1 MEAADADKKR
11 SYSTLNTL
19 YHESRQEM
27 ELLSK
32 QLAVKDNII
41 AELKLRLAGHER
53 LCVAVGDGQS
63 VVVGPSKSLLESL
76 CKEIYKLKQK
86 SNETDLKVVR
96 QEEEIQRLSEQLRQK
111 DAQLASAKSP
121 GESNGDP
128 ADTDLELGRLRSA
141 EATRAVLCTS
151 LAEEAEQLRGQLGA
165 TVHVCR
171 QLMAK
176 LEKKNKAGE
185 GARAGEQA
193 ATQPPESPDRC
204 TNSQMRQLEEENQQL
219 KQRVAYVQGLNSQWQ
234 KYDSSRED
242 YIRGLCQRL
251 KKSSA
256 ATATTTTLVPSLGSA
271 SAALLQN
278 EISRLNGL
286 LEDKLSECARLR
298 GEAREAARK
307 NRERVQTLE
316 QQVLIYTEDF
326 KSERADRERA
336 QGRIQDLKEQIC
348 HLKQQI
354 HKQGASRE
362 TREVPVCHV
371 HIGHR
376 VSTTS
381 SSSRRHHR
389 DVGDR
394 TVARANMQRQ
404 SAPSAAAAPPPPVA
418 LPALLP
424 QNAAL
429 AEVPSDLQCPRC
441 LATFSEDDAA
451 RYLNHCEECAT
462 L

>member
-1 MEAADADKKR
+1 MDPADADKTR

-27 ELLSK
+27 ELLAK
-32 QLAVKDNII
+32 QLAIKDNII

-53 LCVAVGDGQS
+53 ICMAVGDKQTL
-63 VVVGPSKSLLESL
+63 VVGPSKSLLESL
-76 CKEIYKLKQK
+76 CKEIYKMKQK
-86 SNETDLKVVR
+86 SMETDLKMVR
-96 QEEEIQRLSEQLRQK
+96 KEEEIQRLSEQLRQK
-111 DAQLASAKSP
+111 DEELENVKCGAKSCEELN
-121 GESNGDP
+121 GELEKE
-128 ADTDLELGRLRSA
+128 LELQRLRST

-151 LAEEAEQLRGQLGA
+151 LAEEADQLRGQLGA
-165 TVHVCR
+165 TVKVCR

-176 LEKKNKAGE
+176 LEKSKAGE
-185 GARAGEQA
+185 EAQAGDQA
-193 ATQPPESPDRC
+193 ATQPPETPDRC
-204 TNSQMRQLEEENQQL
+204 RNSQTRQLEQENQQL

-251 KKSSA
+251 KSM
-256 ATATTTTLVPSLGSA
+256 TGTPLVPSLASA
-271 SAALLQN
+271 SAAVLRQ
-278 EISRLNGL
+278 EICRLNGL
-286 LEDKLSECARLR
+286 LKDKLSECTRLR
-298 GEAREAARK
+298 GEAKEASK
-307 NRERVQTLE
+307 KDRERIQTLE

-348 HLKQQI
+348 HLKQQL
-354 HKQGASRE
+354 HKQQGASRE
-362 TREVPVCHV
+362 TRQAPVCHV

-376 VSTTS
+376 T
-381 SSSRRHHR
+381 SRRHHR
-389 DVGDR
+389 DAGDR
-394 TVARANMQRQ
+394 AGARVNMQRQ
-404 SAPSAAAAPPPPVA
+404 SAPSDTVPSA
-418 LPALLP
+418 LRHDDA
-424 QNAAL
+424 
-429 AEVPSDLQCPRC
+429 PSDLQCPRC

>member
-1 MEAADADKKR
+1 MDPADADNKR

-27 ELLSK
+27 ELLAK
-32 QLAVKDNII
+32 QLAAKDNII

-53 LCVAVGDGQS
+53 LCLSVGDNQS
-63 VVVGPSKSLLESL
+63 VVVGPSKSLLDSL

-96 QEEEIQRLSEQLRQK
+96 QEEEIKRLSEQLRQK
-111 DAQLASAKSP
+111 DEQLESVKCDAKSP
-121 GESNGDP
+121 GELNGDSEKE
-128 ADTDLELGRLRSA
+128 LELRRLRSA
-141 EATRAVLCTS
+141 EATKTVLCTS

-165 TVHVCR
+165 TVQVCR

-176 LEKKNKAGE
+176 LEKSKAGK
-185 GARAGEQA
+185 AQAGEQA
-193 ATQPPESPDRC
+193 ATQPPESPDRSP
-204 TNSQMRQLEEENQQL
+204 NSPIRQLEDENRQL

-251 KKSSA
+251 KSVA
-256 ATATTTTLVPSLGSA
+256 ATPLAPSLASA
-271 SAALLQN
+271 GAALLHQ

-298 GEAREAARK
+298 GEAQQASSK
-307 NRERVQTLE
+307 DRERIQTLE

-348 HLKQQI
+348 HLKQQL
-354 HKQGASRE
+354 HKQGSTRE

-376 VSTTS
+376 VSSS

-389 DVGDR
+389 DVGDCSG
-394 TVARANMQRQ
+394 ARNNTPRLL
-404 SAPSAAAAPPPPVA
+404 APPAAVASPPA
-418 LPALLP
+418 LP
-424 QNAAL
+424 QDAAL
-429 AEVPSDLQCPRC
+429 MEVPSDLQCPRC
-441 LATFSEDDAA
+441 FATFSEDDAA

>member
-1 MEAADADKKR
+1 MEPADADKKR

-27 ELLSK
+27 ELLDK

-41 AELKLRLAGHER
+41 AELKARLAGHER
-53 LCVAVGDGQS
+53 LCVAVGDNQS

-76 CKEIYKLKQK
+76 CKEICKLKHK
-86 SNETDLKVVR
+86 NNETDLKVVR

-111 DAQLASAKSP
+111 DAQLESAKRGSK
-121 GESNGDP
+121 SDSKSDVDP
-128 ADTDLELGRLRSA
+128 DKELELQRLRSA

-165 TVHVCR
+165 TVQVCC

-176 LEKKNKAGE
+176 LERSKAGE
-185 GARAGEQA
+185 AQAGERA
-193 ATQPPESPDRC
+193 AKQLPESPDRH
-204 TNSQMRQLEEENQQL
+204 TNSQIRQLEEENQQL

-234 KYDSSRED
+234 RYDASRED
-242 YIRGLCQRL
+242 YIRGLCQRI
-251 KKSSA
+251 KSVA
-256 ATATTTTLVPSLGSA
+256 VTPLVPSLGSA
-271 SAALLQN
+271 GAALLRQ

-286 LEDKLSECARLR
+286 LQDKLSECARLR
-298 GEAREAARK
+298 GEAREAATK
-307 NRERVQTLE
+307 DRERIQMLE

-336 QGRIQDLKEQIC
+336 QGRIQDLKEQIRY
-348 HLKQQI
+348 LKQQL

-362 TREVPVCHV
+362 TRDVPLCHV

-376 VSTTS
+376 FSS
-381 SSSRRHHR
+381 SSSRRPHR
-389 DVGDR
+389 DAGDHLAAR
-394 TVARANMQRQ
+394 TNTQRR
-404 SAPSAAAAPPPPVA
+404 STLSVVAPPPAAGV
-418 LPALLP
+418 P
-424 QNAAL
+424 QDAAL
-429 AEVPSDLQCPRC
+429 TEVPSDLQCPRC
-441 LATFSEDDAA
+441 LAIFSEDNAA
-451 RYLNHCEECAT
+451 QYLNHCEECAT

>member
-1 MEAADADKKR
+1 MDPADADKKR

-27 ELLSK
+27 ELLAK
-32 QLAVKDNII
+32 QLAAKDNII

-53 LCVAVGDGQS
+53 LCLSVGDNQS
-63 VVVGPSKSLLESL
+63 VVVGPSKSLLDSL

-96 QEEEIQRLSEQLRQK
+96 QEEEIQRLSEQLCQK
-111 DAQLASAKSP
+111 DEQLESVKCGAKSP
-121 GESNGDP
+121 GELNGDP
-128 ADTDLELGRLRSA
+128 EKELELRRLRSA
-141 EATRAVLCTS
+141 EATRTVLCTS

-165 TVHVCR
+165 TVQVCR

-176 LEKKNKAGE
+176 LEKSKAGK
-185 GARAGEQA
+185 AQAGEQA
-193 ATQPPESPDRC
+193 ATQPPESPDRS
-204 TNSQMRQLEEENQQL
+204 TNSQIRQLEDENRQL

-251 KKSSA
+251 KSVA
-256 ATATTTTLVPSLGSA
+256 ATRPAPSLASA
-271 SAALLQN
+271 GAGAALLHQ

-298 GEAREAARK
+298 GEAQEASSK
-307 NRERVQTLE
+307 DRERIQTLE

-348 HLKQQI
+348 HLKQQL
-354 HKQGASRE
+354 HKQGSTRE

-376 VSTTS
+376 VSSS

-389 DVGDR
+389 DVGDCSGVR
-394 TVARANMQRQ
+394 NNTPRLL
-404 SAPSAAAAPPPPVA
+404 APSAAVPSPPAPSPPV
-418 LPALLP
+418 LP
-424 QNAAL
+424 QDAAL
-429 AEVPSDLQCPRC
+429 MEVPSDLQCPRC

>member
-1 MEAADADKKR
+1 MEATDADKKR

-27 ELLSK
+27 ELLAK

-53 LCVAVGDGQS
+53 LCVGVGDHQS

-111 DAQLASAKSP
+111 DAQLESVKCGAKSH

-128 ADTDLELGRLRSA
+128 DKDLELRRLRSA

-165 TVHVCR
+165 TVQVCR
-171 QLMAK
+171 QLMVK
-176 LEKKNKAGE
+176 LEKSKAG
-185 GARAGEQA
+185 GAQVGEQA
-193 ATQPPESPDRC
+193 ATQPPDRC
-204 TNSQMRQLEEENQQL
+204 TNSQIRQLEEENQQL

-234 KYDSSRED
+234 KYDSSREE

-251 KKSSA
+251 KNSA
-256 ATATTTTLVPSLGSA
+256 VTPLVPSLGSA
-271 SAALLQN
+271 SAALLHK

-286 LEDKLSECARLR
+286 LEDKLSECARMR
-298 GEAREAARK
+298 GEAQEASRK
-307 NRERVQTLE
+307 NRERVQMLE

-348 HLKQQI
+348 HLKQQL

-362 TREVPVCHV
+362 TRDVPVCHV

-376 VSTTS
+376 VSS
-381 SSSRRHHR
+381 STSSRRHHR
-389 DVGDR
+389 DAGDR
-394 TVARANMQRQ
+394 TGARTNMQRQ
-404 SAPSAAAAPPPPVA
+404 SAPSAAPPPPAA
-418 LPALLP
+418 LPP
-424 QNAAL
+424 DAAL
-429 AEVPSDLQCPRC
+429 TEVPSDLQCPRC